1 MAEISVVCPVFNAEK
16 YLHRCVDSVLSQS
29 FRDFELLLVDD
40 GSEDAGGRIC
50 DEYAQADTRVK
61 VIHKANGG
69 VSSARQAG
77 MDAATGRYF
86 IHIDPDDWI
95 DPDLLVR
102 MHDTAVS
109 ENADVVCCD
118 MLAVFSSAAVLLR
131 QCHLGYSQRRIAE
144 AVASGEM
151 SHSLCN
157 KLILRSVYD
166 SYGLF
171 FPQEVSTG
179 EDAVVCD
186 TMFIKRVKCAFCE
199 GVYYH
204 YDRVSGQNSLTRTNF
219 EKSLDSIKR
228 CVGLLENVD
237 GDKKIRA
244 LSVRKMKDMAKMKA
258 FYFLPFKEFRDL
270 YKEINL
276 DYFFRNIL
284 KVRKREAYVALALL
298 VRSNKAAF
306 ALFRKLKSVG
316 GRT

>member
-40 GSEDAGGRIC
+40 GCEDAGGRIC

-166 SYGLF
+166 SY
-171 FPQEVSTG
+171 
-179 EDAVVCD
+179 
-186 TMFIKRVKCAFCE
+186 
-199 GVYYH
+199 
-204 YDRVSGQNSLTRTNF
+204 
-219 EKSLDSIKR
+219 
-228 CVGLLENVD
+228 
-237 GDKKIRA
+237 
-244 LSVRKMKDMAKMKA
+244 
-258 FYFLPFKEFRDL
+258 
-270 YKEINL
+270 
-276 DYFFRNIL
+276 
-284 KVRKREAYVALALL
+284 
-298 VRSNKAAF
+298 
-306 ALFRKLKSVG
+306 
-316 GRT
+316 